1 MSNFSTATPAA
12 QFAAPQLFQFD
23 GDWVHL
29 QTSVEVLDAAS
40 VAAQQWAL
48 QLWACQ
54 PSATPDLANGIK
66 VAELALDTSA
76 PQASYAIN
84 ASALALPP
92 AGQAEHALV
101 LALVSSLNGAP
112 STLQD
117 SVVLSETQ
125 QFTQPSLEG
134 DISFTPGEQT
144 ATLEVTAIVNP
155 RSADN
160 LSGTLA
166 LEVWALAQAYQ
177 GGSWSGN
184 PVASLVLGQ
193 LSGQAAWHDNVYHV
207 NAALPLPAGYLTLML
222 REWTPSGY
230 LTRDFRTLSSPAE
243 AVVAEVVA
251 TEATVVEAAAEVAA
265 PVAEEAAVEVVAPV
279 AVEAVEAPAPA
290 APAKKST
297 KPKAKAKSAA
307 TSKTQPVVEDDSKG
321 VSVNTASEL
330 QLVAVKGLGVAVVRG
345 IIAGRPYAKLDEL
358 CRVKGMGPKL
368 LDKVRD
374 QIKL

>member
-1 MSNFSTATPAA
+1 MSIFSTATPAA
-12 QFAAPQLFQFD
+12 QFAAPQFFQFD

-29 QTSVEVLDAAS
+29 QTSVEVLDADS

-66 VAELALDTSA
+66 VAELALDTSF

-92 AGQAEHALV
+92 AGQTEHSLV
-101 LALVSSLNGAP
+101 LTLVSSLNGAP

-117 SVVLSETQ
+117 SAVLSEAQ
-125 QFTQPSLEG
+125 QFTQPSLQG

-144 ATLEVTAIVNP
+144 ATLEVAAIVNP

-166 LEVWALAQAYQ
+166 LEVWALAEAYQ
-177 GGSWSGN
+177 GGSWSGS

-193 LSGQAAWHDNVYHV
+193 LSGQAAWYDNVYHV

-230 LTRDFRTLSSPAE
+230 LTRDFRTLSSPA
-243 AVVAEVVA
+243 ASRMPGS
-251 TEATVVEAAAEVAA
+251 TVEH
-265 PVAEEAAVEVVAPV
+265 
-279 AVEAVEAPAPA
+279 
-290 APAKKST
+290 
-297 KPKAKAKSAA
+297 
-307 TSKTQPVVEDDSKG
+307 
-321 VSVNTASEL
+321 TAM
-330 QLVAVKGLGVAVVRG
+330 
-345 IIAGRPYAKLDEL
+345 
-358 CRVKGMGPKL
+358 C
-368 LDKVRD
+368 
-374 QIKL
+374 